1 MSKLSK
7 KTVIAITGSMGSG
20 KSKVSEILSH
30 FFPVIDCDRVNEW
43 LLQKG
48 NEGYFALI
56 SKPYIHLLE
65 NGEIDKV
72 AMSKSMFTDKQ
83 IKTEVEHIL
92 HPLIFAEI
100 DCWVQAQRSE
110 YVFVEVP
117 LLFEIQAQNHF
128 DQVWCVVCDEEIA
141 LMRLQEY
148 RHISVQEAKRRLKTQ
163 MSVDEKVKRSSLVLY
178 NNGSVDE
185 LKEKIMKEL
194 ERLGIWC

>member
-1 MSKLSK
+1 MSKLSN

-72 AMSKSMFTDKQ
+72 EMSKSMFTDKR

-110 YVFVEVP
+110 FVFVEVP

-148 RHISVQEAKRRLKTQ
+148 RHISSQEAKRRLKTQ

-178 NNGSVDE
+178 NNGSVEE